1 MSSLLVPSL
10 RQHGRVPDNPFTPRA
25 PRLWPWILA
34 VTVVLALVAGV
45 GVAVLGGDDASPQ
58 QAQSGQAPPQPDP
71 AVTLPPGSEQGPTPA
86 PAEAAEFT
94 GADVTWEDLR
104 GVRTPYSEQ
113 HGPFDTADGRATGFS
128 EGDLGAVMAA
138 VHLLARTE
146 GFAGRDVYEP
156 TIREQ
161 TTDNGYLLQVA
172 ERVNAERAAAT
183 GQPVG
188 SAFEALAPT
197 EVVGWR
203 TRPGTGEADV
213 DVVVTLGTTVGD
225 AYRLASVTAPMVRAE
240 GQWKL
245 VAPDT
250 GTFDVTPTVDLAG
263 VNVFPDARP

>member
-1 MSSLLVPSL
+1 MSSTLVPPL
-10 RQHGRVPDNPFTPRA
+10 REHGRVPDNPFAPRP

-34 VTVVLALVAGV
+34 ATVVLALVAGV
-45 GVAVLGGDDASPQ
+45 GVAVLGGGDEPP
-58 QAQSGQAPPQPDP
+58 QAQQGQVQLPVEPAPGTEQGDGAPPVPDTS
-71 AVTLPPGSEQGPTPA
+71 AA
-86 PAEAAEFT
+86 PADFT
-94 GADVTWEDLR
+94 DADVTWQDLR
-104 GVRTPYSEQ
+104 GVRTPYSTE
-113 HGPFDTADGRATGFS
+113 HGPFDVTGGRVLGFS

-161 TTDNGYLLQVA
+161 TTDTGYLLQVA
-172 ERVNAERAAAT
+172 ERVNAERAEET

-213 DVVVTLGTTVGD
+213 DVVVTLGTTTGD

-240 GQWKL
+240 GEWKL
-245 VAPDT
+245 VAPAT